1 MVKMATRNA
10 PTGELA
16 GKVAV
21 VTGAAPGVG
30 RAAAL
35 ALARVGAHIAGIDIA
50 ARVSMIL
57 DVAPTPHEDRYAQV
71 INAAGQQPPV
81 DPVRGEHAA
90 IRQLTAKTPPDD
102 IAPVMMFLTS
112 DAARMVSGATVAAQS
127 LNRLTHNE
135 IRDRA
140 SRTGV
145 DRSRGSSREHAMFI
159 RVESHGGDVLRRL

>member
-57 DVAPTPHEDRYAQV
+57 DVAPSTPRFGNSRPKPHPATS
-71 INAAGQQPPV
+71 PP
-81 DPVRGEHAA
+81 
-90 IRQLTAKTPPDD
+90 
-102 IAPVMMFLTS
+102 
-112 DAARMVSGATVAAQS
+112 
-127 LNRLTHNE
+127 
-135 IRDRA
+135 
-140 SRTGV
+140 
-145 DRSRGSSREHAMFI
+145 
-159 RVESHGGDVLRRL
+159 